1 MNEFMNK
8 MLSSKPR
15 LFVAAGALGGL
26 LSGILFVLLSLDDNP
41 YTSWILSGALDAA
54 LISALIICGQAY
66 YQTKKMAELDKLKS
80 AIRLGALIG
89 AGGGVIAL
97 IAMNFLSEGDLG
109 RIIGWAISGG
119 AAGFVVSRQVPN
131 VNRMHAIGAGAI
143 GGAAGCIAMGFD
155 FGYIVGVGITGAAIG
170 FVVALADE
178 MLRKSWIEVTE
189 YSEIIK
195 TNGINIAK
203 VNNTYTLT
211 LGSESVRL
219 GYSSDMEIQLK
230 PEGIPMEKDVAI
242 LTMENNKCVM
252 INLKTG
258 VKTELL
264 QEKPVT
270 INNCE
275 LKFYSK

>member
-8 MLSSKPR
+8 LLGSKR
-15 LFVAAGALGGL
+15 GLFVVAGALGGL
-26 LSGILFVLLSLDDNP
+26 LSGVLFVLLSLDENEF
-41 YTSWILSGALDAA
+41 TSWVLSGALDAA
-54 LISALIICGQAY
+54 LISALIICGQVL
-66 YQTKKMAELDKLKS
+66 YQTKKMAEFEKLNS
-80 AIRLGALIG
+80 AMRVGSLIG
-89 AGGGVIAL
+89 AGGGLVAL
-97 IAMNFLSEGDLG
+97 VAMNVLSQGELG

-131 VNRMHAIGAGAI
+131 MNKMHAIGAGAV
-143 GGAAGCIAMGFD
+143 GGAVGCIAMAFD
-155 FGYIVGVGITGAAIG
+155 FGYVVGVGITGAAIG

-189 YSEIIK
+189 YSDTIK
-195 TNGINIAK
+195 TSGINMAK

-230 PEGIPMEKDVAI
+230 PEGIPMEKDVAV
-242 LTMENNKCVM
+242 LTMEDNKCF
-252 INLKTG
+252 ITYLKTG

-264 QEKPVT
+264 QEQPLT

-275 LKFYSK
+275 LKFNSK

>member
-1 MNEFMNK
+1 MNEFIDK
-8 MLSSKPR
+8 ILCSKRR

-26 LSGILFVLLSLDDNP
+26 LSGILFVLLSLDDNIF
-41 YTSWILSGALDAA
+41 TSWVLSGALDAA

-66 YQTKKMAELDKLKS
+66 YQTKKIAGLDKLKS
-80 AIRLGALIG
+80 AIKVGALIG

-97 IAMNFLSEGDLG
+97 IAMNILSEGILG

-119 AAGFVVSRQVPN
+119 AAGFVVSKQVPN
-131 VNRMHAIGAGAI
+131 MNRTHAIGAGAI
-143 GGAAGCIAMGFD
+143 GGAAGCIAMAFD

-178 MLRKSWIEVTE
+178 ILRKNWIEVTE
-189 YSEIIK
+189 YSDIIK
-195 TNGINIAK
+195 TSGINMAK
-203 VNNTYTLT
+203 ANNTYTLT
-211 LGSESVRL
+211 LGSELIRL

-230 PEGIPMEKDVAI
+230 PEGIPIEKDVAI
-242 LTMENNKCVM
+242 LTMENNKCLM
-252 INLKTG
+252 TNLKTG

-264 QEKPVT
+264 QEKSVT